1 MAENRFTIGSPM
13 PLVEVETLK
22 LSEDEGRWISGK
34 CRKALRKV
42 AVVANCKVD
51 TVHTESA
58 TSLELT
64 GTTDARRKAVKY
76 IQLLLAQRF
85 RDAIHLSTEDASQDC
100 TVLMIPQEVVGYI
113 TGKSGSHLRSLEEEH
128 SVMICYVQVPDGVAV
143 GGRGEQQQQQQAQLL
158 FLLLLPEA
166 VLGLELFRAFP
177 SDTPDDER
185 EALAVTNVLPHGDK
199 GGPHDPLTSFSASS
213 EEARDLHQEAL
224 EASEEKADA
233 ALDEATAASQATSSA
248 LRDALEATDHADEAE
263 EIADIA
269 VMVNLVASAMATI
282 VAFVCYLNYKQWLE
296 VRKERK
302 WCHVMACQEDENNNP
317 ARP

>member
-1 MAENRFTIGSPM
+1 M
-13 PLVEVETLK
+13 PTF
-22 LSEDEGRWISGK
+22 SNIS
-34 CRKALRKV
+34 
-42 AVVANCKVD
+42 
-51 TVHTESA
+51 
-58 TSLELT
+58 
-64 GTTDARRKAVKY
+64 
-76 IQLLLAQRF
+76 
-85 RDAIHLSTEDASQDC
+85 
-100 TVLMIPQEVVGYI
+100 
-113 TGKSGSHLRSLEEEH
+113 
-128 SVMICYVQVPDGVAV
+128 
-143 GGRGEQQQQQQAQLL
+143 
-158 FLLLLPEA
+158 
-166 VLGLELFRAFP
+166 ELFQLDGAHNGIDVTVPLPKAGRLKHGPGLFGSFATEGGDTAAAALAYPRANRLPRSTGDFLGSASDSAFIAGGGGSCSSSSSSRLSSSSSSSFLRRSSASNFFGPSP